1 MKKIII
7 LFTDNYKE
15 YIPCRLIPEVICN
28 HADTVES
35 IKLNNHLV
43 LSTDL
48 LCLDMDFREQG
59 YDTYLCKNEKC
70 IKISSIGSN
79 SKTFL
84 CGCYT
89 SDLEATSLCI
99 MDLLT
104 EELKK
109 EVFSVIAKS
118 GFEVGVFDNYETALK
133 IAQVCNGQIKSS
145 WKGFLITDN

>member
-15 YIPCRLIPEVICN
+15 YIPCKLIPEVICN

-70 IKISSIGSN
+70 IK
-79 SKTFL
+79 FHL
-84 CGCYT
+84 L
-89 SDLEATSLCI
+89 DLIVRLFYV
-99 MDLLT
+99 D
-104 EELKK
+104 
-109 EVFSVIAKS
+109 VI
-118 GFEVGVFDNYETALK
+118 
-133 IAQVCNGQIKSS
+133 QV
-145 WKGFLITDN
+145 T